1 MKSIFKI
8 LPAALMGTCLA
19 FGFTSCSDDETTDN
33 TSSTQLTANE
43 QLLQEVLAQNVAGT
57 INPTYTAL
65 ADSCDLLFEKLKE
78 MKAASRNNAV
88 TDAMVAEACEIFLD
102 ARANYELS
110 EAFLL
115 GAADHFG
122 IDPHIDSWPLDLNQL
137 NNLLTSP
144 KMLNPLD
151 FENGDQEAEDAA
163 ISNTTATLGN
173 NLYGFH
179 GIEFI
184 LFRDGAPRRGAE
196 LNANAYD
203 TWNQDGNDFTSVNG
217 YSELVYATAVA
228 GDLRNS
234 VFQME
239 LSWNH
244 SASDAHRSVLD
255 RFEMNYSMDS
265 GWSYGDNMVN
275 AGSAQ
280 SSYASVKSAVAA
292 VLVGGKGALGIC
304 DEVGNT
310 KINNPFSG
318 ADPAY
323 IESPYSHESKTDFC
337 NNIRSIEN
345 VWMGGRPETR
355 NADKSFHAYFERYN
369 PEINTRVETAIAN
382 AKAKIMAINGDGA
395 FVDYINAGP
404 ANVDGGRSGQ
414 EAIDACAELSAALT
428 AANNFINSNRQ

>member
-1 MKSIFKI
+1 MYKFLRF
-8 LPAALMGTCLA
+8 LPAAVIGA
-19 FGFTSCSDDETTDN
+19 GFALSFASCSDDETISGDSAIT
-33 TSSTQLTANE
+33 LTANE
-43 QLLQEVLAQNVAGT
+43 QMLQQILAQDVSAT
-57 INPTYTAL
+57 INPTYSAL
-65 ADSCDLLFEKLKE
+65 ADSCDLLFETLKD
-78 MKAASRNNAV
+78 MKSASRQNAV
-88 TDAMVAEACEIFLD
+88 TDQMVADACEIFLA

-144 KMLNPLD
+144 KMLSPLD
-151 FENGDQEAEDAA
+151 FEDGDLDAEDAA
-163 ISNTTATLGN
+163 ISNTSATLGN

-203 TWNQDGNDFTSVNG
+203 TWNKDGNNFTTVTG

-244 SASDAHRSVLD
+244 DANDGHKEVLD
-255 RFEMNYSMDS
+255 RFEINYSMDS
-265 GWSYGDNMVN
+265 GWSYGENMEK
-275 AGSAQ
+275 AGNAQ
-280 SSYASVKSAVAA
+280 SSYRSVKDAVAA
-292 VLVGGKGALGIC
+292 ILIGGKGALGIC

-323 IESPYSHESKTDFC
+323 IESPYSHQSKTDFC

-345 VWMGGRPETR
+345 IWKGGRPEVR
-355 NADKSFHAYFERYN
+355 DESRSFHAYFERYA
-369 PEINTRVETAIAN
+369 PEINTQVETAIEN

-395 FVDYINAGP
+395 FVDYIQNGP
-404 ANVDGGRSGQ
+404 AAIDGGASGQ
-414 EAIDACAELSAALT
+414 AAIDACSELSAALT
-428 AANNFINSNRQ
+428 AANNFISSNQQ